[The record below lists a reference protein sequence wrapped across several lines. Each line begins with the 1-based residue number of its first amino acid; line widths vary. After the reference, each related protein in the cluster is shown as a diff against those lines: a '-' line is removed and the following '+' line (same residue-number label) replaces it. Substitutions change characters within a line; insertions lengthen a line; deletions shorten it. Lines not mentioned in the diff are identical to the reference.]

1 MGLMINIYHSTARAR
16 KLEKL
21 DEAKAGS
28 WVHAVEPTDAE
39 LDKLAKDFGL
49 ERDILQDATDPYEVP
64 RVEFSDGAVYV
75 FCRYCRPADPDVPTE
90 PMLIISTDKNIITV
104 MRSGDNILDSLI
116 SGRTPLLTT
125 QKTKTFLYILDQ
137 INQSY
142 RSQLLVIAKQILG
155 FRSQMRRTE
164 ASSIDLIRFIELEED
179 LNEFLSALQPQALV
193 LNALESGKYMRLYED
208 DRDMVDDIMLN
219 TTELIEQC
227 KSRLRTVVNVRQ
239 AYDVIA
245 TNNLNKIFRRLTS
258 IAIFLAIPTVIGG
271 LWGMNVAVPFQD
283 NKYAFVIMLAVIAGS
298 VFFATRFFSYKK
310 WL

>member
-1 MGLMINIYHSTARAR
+1 M
-16 KLEKL
+16 EKL

>member
-1 MGLMINIYHSTARAR
+1 MGLMINIYHNTARAR

-28 WVHAVEPTDAE
+28 WVHAVEPTDTE

-49 ERDILQDATDPYEVP
+49 ERDILQDATDPHEVP

-271 LWGMNVAVPFQD
+271 LWGMNVAVPFQH
-283 NKYAFVIMLAVIAGS
+283 NKYAFLIMLAVIAGS